1 MIKLYTT
8 NSEGV
13 WFGVITDKEEIL
25 ATNFG
30 FEGKRMLEGLKQSI
44 SGISEFKHAEK
55 PSAFAERITRLMKEA
70 YDGKTVPTEFI
81 LNMKRLPEHTRKVL
95 YVASFIPVG
104 YVSSYGEVAKAANS
118 YPRAVGRAMAT
129 NPLAPIVPCHRVV
142 GSDFSLVGY
151 GGGLETKLK
160 ILKRECRGYT
170 SEKEIPVDGRKLRVF
185 PTEFV
190 LKKVEK
196 R

>member
-1 MIKLYTT
+1 VIELYIV
-8 NSEGV
+8 NNEGI
-13 WFGVITDKEEIL
+13 WFGVATDNEQIL
-25 ATNFG
+25 AINFG
-30 FEGKRMLEGLKQSI
+30 FEEKRMLEGLKQSI
-44 SGISEFKHAEK
+44 SGTVEFRHVEK
-55 PSAFAERITRLMKEA
+55 PSAFAERITKLMKDA
-70 YDGKTVPTEFI
+70 YDGKAISTDFI
-81 LNMKRLPEHTRKVL
+81 LNMESLSEHTRKVL
-95 YVASFIPVG
+95 YAVSLIPVG
-104 YVSSYGEVAKAANS
+104 YVSSYGEVAKAVDS

-160 ILKRECRGYT
+160 LLKRECRGYT
-170 SEKEIPVDGRKLRVF
+170 SEKEIPVEGRKLRVF

-190 LKKVEK
+190 IKKVEK

>member
-1 MIKLYTT
+1 MIELYTV
-8 NSEGV
+8 NNEGV
-13 WFGVITDKEEIL
+13 WFGVATDNEEIL
-25 ATNFG
+25 AINFG
-30 FEGKRMLEGLKQSI
+30 SEEKRMLEGLKQSI
-44 SGISEFKHAEK
+44 SGTAAFRRREK
-55 PSAFAERITRLMKEA
+55 PSVLAKHIIKLMKDA
-70 YDGKTVPTEFI
+70 YDGKAVPTGFI
-81 LNMKRLPEHTRKVL
+81 LNMKRIPERTRKVL
-95 YVASFIPVG
+95 YVASLIPVG

-142 GSDFSLVGY
+142 GSDFTLVGY
-151 GGGLETKLK
+151 GGGLETKLRL
-160 ILKRECRGYT
+160 LKHECRGYT
-170 SEKEIPVDGRKLRVF
+170 SEKEISVDGRKLRVF